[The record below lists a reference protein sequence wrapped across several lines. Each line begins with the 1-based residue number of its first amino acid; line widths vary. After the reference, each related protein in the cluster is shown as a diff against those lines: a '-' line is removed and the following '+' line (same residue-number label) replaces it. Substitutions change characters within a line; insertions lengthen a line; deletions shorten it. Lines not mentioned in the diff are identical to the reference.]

1 MENDPDRAGYVLE
14 KMQKLYRIERVARDN
29 ELTFDQREELRQKES
44 LSILSELESWMK
56 DQLPEVLPKSSIG
69 KAITYTL
76 GLWDRLVRYTEDGR
90 YEIDNNPVENSIRPI
105 TLGRKNYLFA
115 GSHEGARRAAMMYSF
130 LGTCKIN
137 NVEPFSWLKDVLTR
151 IPDYSIQKLEELL
164 PATI

>member
-1 MENDPDRAGYVLE
+1 LENDPDRAGYVLE

>member
-1 MENDPDRAGYVLE
+1 
-14 KMQKLYRIERVARDN
+14 MQKLYRIERVARDN